1 MILVINIYL
10 GSPQLFTIRILL
22 HIRYCTYTIDNSVHH
37 LQYTIDV
44 T

>member
-1 MILVINIYL
+1 MILVIYL
-10 GSPQLFTIRILL
+10 GSPQLFTIRTLL
-22 HIRYCTYTIDNSVHH
+22 HIRYYTYTIDNSVHH